1 MLSILKC
8 STYSK
13 LTFLK
18 SCSASS
24 LTCFII
30 FGGLPSSALI
40 LSTSKATN
48 FKKKKKKNKNVYDP
62 TNIICFL
69 FKLQNVN
76 LKLKLRKK
84 EKKRK
89 KKKNNLR
96 CHIALEHKILIEL
109 LLPESN
115 LTQSPTNL
123 KHSVNVSNAI
133 IYISPMHCYYAN
145 SICTVHSNKKQHRKS
160 TVLLFNKKCLSQL
173 ILLGMYLI

>member
-1 MLSILKC
+1 MQITTTSRHFCFQTLDLSQTSELLVLSILKC
-8 STYSK
+8 GKYSK

-48 FKKKKKKNKNVYDP
+48 FKKKEKKKKNVYDS
-62 TNIICFL
+62 TNIIYFL

-84 EKKRK
+84 EKRK
-89 KKKNNLR
+89 GK
-96 CHIALEHKILIEL
+96 
-109 LLPESN
+109 
-115 LTQSPTNL
+115 
-123 KHSVNVSNAI
+123 
-133 IYISPMHCYYAN
+133 
-145 SICTVHSNKKQHRKS
+145 RKS
-160 TVLLFNKKCLSQL
+160 TTCAVTLL
-173 ILLGMYLI
+173 